1 MIVRQLE
8 TEHFR
13 ILDQGNGIYR
23 IIDPLGVG
31 GNLIVGTERAL
42 LIDTGFGM
50 EDIRVPVRQVTDLPL
65 IVMNSHVHTDHS
77 GGNYFFDTVYIPKT
91 EYDKMF
97 DGSLD
102 RERDMLFRSWRQ
114 IRPHLAEHMIEGVA
128 LTGRLA
134 KTNYEPLPKRFDLG
148 GRILETT
155 ELAGHTRASSI
166 VIDFNTRTAFV
177 GDAIG
182 LTTWLFLYPEGTIRG
197 YSERLAAF
205 SKRTDVDFLQLS
217 HKTEPLPFSFAAFS
231 ADFVMRAKKG
241 NSEIWVNNRFTV
253 PVYRY
258 AETDT
263 PYGEV
268 ELFYTDT
275 NIAR

>member
-1 MIVRQLE
+1 MIVQKLE

-31 GNLIVGTERAL
+31 GNLIVGNERAL

-50 EDIRVPVRQVTDLPL
+50 EDIRIPVRKVTDLPL
-65 IVMNSHVHTDHS
+65 IVINSHVHTDHS
-77 GGNYFFDTVYIPKT
+77 GGNYFFDRVYIPKT
-91 EYDKMF
+91 EHEQIF
-97 DGSLD
+97 DGSID

-114 IRPHLAEHMIEGVA
+114 MRPHLAEHMTEGVA
-128 LTGRLA
+128 LTSRLVR
-134 KTNYEPLPKRFDLG
+134 THYEPLPKRFDLG
-148 GRILETT
+148 GRVLETL
-155 ELAGHTRASSI
+155 ELAGHTRASTI

-182 LTTWLFLYPEGTIRG
+182 ITTWLFLYPEGTIGG
-197 YSERLAAF
+197 YSKRLSAF
-205 SKRTDVDFLQLS
+205 AERTDVDFLQLS
-217 HKTEPLPFSFAAFS
+217 HKTESLPFSFVSFSAAFVLR
-231 ADFVMRAKKG
+231 ADKS
-241 NSEIWVNNRFTV
+241 NSEIWKNNRFTV

-275 NIAR
+275 NIG